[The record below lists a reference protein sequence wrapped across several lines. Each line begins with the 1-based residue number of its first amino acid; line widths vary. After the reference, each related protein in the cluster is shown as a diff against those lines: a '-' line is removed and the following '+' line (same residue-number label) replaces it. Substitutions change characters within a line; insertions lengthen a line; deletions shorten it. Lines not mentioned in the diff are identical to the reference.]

1 MIEKTVIPDAVFFD
15 MDGLLL
21 DSEVVSLQ
29 CFNELI
35 AAHGLHDHES
45 VFVSLI
51 GTNEDAQQVI
61 LHNALG
67 KLLNVEAFWRDWKSA
82 YTRITSSRAIPLK
95 QGAHAL
101 LGWLHE
107 KGVPCVVATST
118 PTRDA
123 HRMLDMAGVLTF
135 LAGVVG
141 GDQVSRSKPQP
152 DIYLAAMALVNA
164 EGPRPLGLVDSSN
177 GVSLKFRY
185 TLSAFLFQTNWLR
198 LLACKRSAYK
208 LMFLS
213 KSKACCCL
221 SLGVVKTSNV
231 VDFESLLR

>member
-29 CFNELI
+29 CFNELV

-61 LHNALG
+61 LQNALG

-101 LGWLHE
+101 LGWLHA

-118 PTRDA
+118 QTRDA
-123 HRMLDMAGVLTF
+123 QRMLDMAGVLPF
-135 LAGVVG
+135 LAGIVG

-164 EGPRPLGLVDSSN
+164 EGSRSLGLEDSAN
-177 GVSLKFRY
+177 GVRAAV
-185 TLSAFLFQTNWLR
+185 SAGLR
-198 LLACKRSAYK
+198 VVQVPDLVEPNDELLALGHIVCKDLHEVLQGLQEDS
-208 LMFLS
+208 LP
-213 KSKACCCL
+213 ACRFAGCDTPAL
-221 SLGVVKTSNV
+221 
-231 VDFESLLR
+231 